1 MRGGARRR
9 GTFLVM
15 RRLVATTLL
24 LTTLA
29 SCAPAPPPVT
39 ATRYPIEGQLLA
51 VQLDTGQVLLEHGDV
66 AGYMGAMTMP
76 FPVEDR
82 AAMRERRPG
91 DLVKATLVV
100 EPSRYYLEGLEF
112 IGTAPLPA
120 AATARPVAEGVHIL
134 GPGDAVPVTPLT
146 DHSGQAFSLG
156 DWAGS
161 AAVVVTFIYTR
172 CPLPDFC
179 PLMDRR
185 FAQIQQAAAS
195 APALA
200 GRVRLLSVSFDP
212 DVDTAQVLAEHAGR
226 VGAGP
231 AWRFATAPAA
241 VVDRFAAAF
250 GVNVIREA
258 DRTIT
263 HNLRTAVIAPGGRVV
278 ATYSGNDWTA
288 DMVVAELSR
297 ALAAA
302 PPSR

>member
-1 MRGGARRR
+1 
-9 GTFLVM
+9 M

-24 LTTLA
+24 LATLT
-29 SCAPAPPPVT
+29 SCAPAPTPV
-39 ATRYPIEGQLLA
+39 AAIRYPIEGQLLG

-82 AAMRERRPG
+82 ASVRERRPG

-100 EPSRYYLEGLEF
+100 EPSRYYLEGLQF
-112 IGTAPLPA
+112 LGTAPLPA

-146 DHSGQAFSLG
+146 GHNGEPFSLV

-161 AAVVVTFIYTR
+161 AAVVTFIYTR

-185 FAQIQQAAAS
+185 FAEVQQTAAA

-200 GRVRLLSVSFDP
+200 GRVKLLSVSFDP
-212 DVDTAQVLAEHAGR
+212 DIDTAQVLAEHARR

-241 VVDRFAAAF
+241 VVDRFAAQF

-263 HNLRTAVIAPGGRVV
+263 HNLRTAVIGPDGRVV
-278 ATYSGNDWTA
+278 ATYSGNDWTT
-288 DMVVAELSR
+288 DTVVADLGR
-297 ALAAA
+297 ALAATA
-302 PPSR
+302 SPR